1 MPSWKSMPSPFRLTS
16 ALAAAIIF
24 GLLMSGIAPVRAAD
38 RPGTPTN
45 VTATAQ
51 DPTSSRPPSTR
62 VSWTNTATE
71 DVCFEFY
78 STQNGSPLDLGA
90 GCVDHGMASSDY
102 VFEGLQPLTTYC
114 FQVRARDWNGG
125 DPQDGLVSNDWSAPA
140 CATTVAAY
148 VAPPSVASSTIESSA
163 LGLAGSAGPT
173 VGSTISGSLTPAGHT
188 PKPKPI
194 PRPH

>member
-1 MPSWKSMPSPFRLTS
+1 MPSWELPPSRIRST
-16 ALAAAIIF
+16 ALAAVIIF
-24 GLLMSGIAPVRAAD
+24 GLLSPGIAPVHAAD

-51 DPTSSRPPSTR
+51 DPTSSRLPSVR

-78 STQNGSPLDLGA
+78 STQNGSPSDLGA
-90 GCVDHGMASSDY
+90 GCVGHGLASSDY
-102 VFEGLQPLTTYC
+102 VFEGLQPTTTYC

-125 DPQDGLVSNDWSAPA
+125 DPQDGLVSNDWSALA
-140 CATTVAAY
+140 CATTAAAY
-148 VAPPSVASSTIESSA
+148 VAPPSVASSTAESTA
-163 LGLAGSAGPT
+163 LGLLGSAGPS
-173 VGSTISGSLTPAGHT
+173 VGSTTVGSLTPAGHT
-188 PKPKPI
+188 PKPTPI